1 MGSSHSNRHHRLS
14 WAVGASLA
22 LAAGMSNSVL
32 AETPAELSKSAA
44 LKQAKVDAANPLGAM
59 TFEHVRVVNVPVASS
74 ASQSKS
80 EGMRAYVDA
89 QTKRLRGQTPEE
101 ALQAASEKRVLTK
114 SARSSVAR
122 GASANSDAGSTGPQM
137 IYGADGSVGLMLDEE
152 SMVYQVAYK
161 DASGAVGQ
169 QCVNGK
175 TAATKALQNKQAEVQ
190 HDR

>member
-1 MGSSHSNRHHRLS
+1 
-14 WAVGASLA
+14 
-22 LAAGMSNSVL
+22 MSNSVL
-32 AETPAELSKSAA
+32 AETPSEASKSAA

-74 ASQSKS
+74 APQSKS
-80 EGMRAYVDA
+80 EGLRAYIDA
-89 QTKRLRGQTPEE
+89 QSKRLREQTPDE
-101 ALQAASEKRVLTK
+101 ALQAASEKRVLVK
-114 SARSSVAR
+114 SAKSPAR
-122 GASANSDAGSTGPQM
+122 GVSARAVESIAETQYL
-137 IYGADGSVGLMLDEE
+137 YGADGSVGLMLDEE

-175 TAATKALQNKQAEVQ
+175 SQATKALQNKQAEVQ

>member
-1 MGSSHSNRHHRLS
+1 
-14 WAVGASLA
+14 
-22 LAAGMSNSVL
+22 MSNSVL
-32 AETPAELSKSAA
+32 ADTPAEMSKSGAPKA
-44 LKQAKVDAANPLGAM
+44 VDKPVDKVDAANPLGAM
-59 TFEHVRVVNVPVASS
+59 TFEHVRVVNVPVALS

-80 EGMRAYVDA
+80 EGMRAYVDS